1 MGLRP
6 QTQETPLSDPTST
19 APENAETTTT
29 APAESDPGSP
39 PEAAVV
45 SPDGPSTAD
54 LVSAAVAAAAELLA
68 TDLVVVDVG
77 DVLAVT
83 DHFVIASGS
92 NVRQVKRIAEEIRA
106 GVKKAGGPAP
116 VRTEGL
122 GEGNWVL
129 LDYGPFVVH
138 VFHERT
144 RRFYD
149 LDGLWSDMDRR
160 VWDPVA
166 EELRVG

>member
-1 MGLRP
+1 MS
-6 QTQETPLSDPTST
+6 ETTSP
-19 APENAETTTT
+19 APEAGPRAAATT
-29 APAESDPGSP
+29 AESS
-39 PEAAVV
+39 A
-45 SPDGPSTAD
+45 PDTAD
-54 LVSAAVAAAAELLA
+54 LVAAAAAAAADLLA
-68 TDLVVVDVG
+68 TDIVVIDVG

-92 NVRQVKRIAEEIRA
+92 NVRQVKRIAEEIRT
-106 GVKKAGGPAP
+106 GVKDAGGSAP

-144 RRFYD
+144 RQFYD

-160 VWDPVA
+160 VWDPA
-166 EELRVG
+166 TEELRAG